1 MSFCPT
7 CGTQLPDEAA
17 FCYRCGTRIGDY
29 APQQQPS
36 PSATR
41 PAFAPASATNLKCPS
56 CGAPIT
62 PRFGE
67 MIITCDYCGSGVSLG
82 DDGWKSIQKHTML
95 PITVL
100 QQDRALKIVHDMM
113 DRGLLHRHVQEQS
126 KLEDLNLA
134 MVPYWLVPVS
144 ARSTVVAV
152 DMAAT
157 AGQIATTA
165 ALAGIMGAAM
175 SGGRRG
181 YGGGGGGLVTGMV
194 LGTMMGGGGIS
205 GGQGNRKTVQMDN
218 NYNFPVVALKAL
230 TEYQP
235 SNYEFNLDGRTLFD
249 AKKVKGIKVLNGD
262 VGEEVAKNQAKTLV
276 DQLQSHRAHE
286 QFHMIQSMTTDSDV
300 GEAELLHAPVW
311 FVRYDHKGRK
321 VILVVDANSGGVLNS
336 IGL

>member
-1 MSFCPT
+1 MSFCLK

-17 FCYRCGTRIGDY
+17 FCYRCGTRIGNY
-29 APQQQPS
+29 APQQT
-36 PSATR
+36 PSATQQ
-41 PAFAPASATNLKCPS
+41 AFAPASATNLKCQS

-67 MIITCDYCGSGVSLG
+67 MIITCDYCGSSVSLG

-100 QQDRALKIVHDMM
+100 QQERALKIVHDMM

-126 KLEDLNLA
+126 KLEELNLA

-144 ARSTVVAV
+144 ARSTIVAM

-194 LGTMMGGGGIS
+194 LGTMMGGGGGIS
-205 GGQGNRKTVQMDN
+205 GGQGNKKTVQLDN

-286 QFHMIQSMTTDSDV
+286 QYHMIQSMTTDSDV

-311 FVRYDHKGRK
+311 FVRYDHKGSK